1 MIKTELFRGDIMQ
14 NKIGKW
20 NIASRIELLLAKIAG
35 HDVDI
40 NTMTPPVATN
50 LTEELMLEIAER
62 MDNTAQQ
69 KNTSSPII
77 FFNTQY
83 NLDTEPITLKVAAAV
98 FSDNGGVN
106 MVSPKD
112 MFDALSRGD
121 AFWMNWHGVCVP
133 AANQHSIDED
143 ISNFLHQHVG
153 DNFEAIGFATAEQS
167 VYKTY
172 HNDDQVKN
180 VIVTE
185 GATFAVVHIKDEYA
199 FICKLTKEDCEIPIA
214 MQAAQRP
221 YNLGPEND
229 LSDVINKVNELMTN
243 LTNAGYLVGNSY
255 QSAA

>member
-62 MDNTAQQ
+62 MDN
-69 KNTSSPII
+69 SSPII
-77 FFNTQY
+77 FFETEYDKTEY
-83 NLDTEPITLKVAAAV
+83 NPDEPITFLVFAGM

-106 MVSPKD
+106 KVNPKD
-112 MFDALSRGD
+112 IFDALSCGD
-121 AFWMNWHGVCVP
+121 KFLMNWHGACVP
-133 AANQHSIDED
+133 AVNRHSIDAD
-143 ISNFLHQHVG
+143 ISNFLHQRFG
-153 DNFEAIGFATAEQS
+153 DNFKAIEFATVEQS

-185 GATFAVVHIKDEYA
+185 GATFAVVRSKYGYA
-199 FICKLTKEDCEIPIA
+199 FICKLTKEDCEIPTA
-214 MQAAQRP
+214 MQAARRP
-221 YNLGPEND
+221 YNLGPAND

-243 LTNAGYLVGNSY
+243 LTNAGHLVGDSNP
-255 QSAA
+255 SAA